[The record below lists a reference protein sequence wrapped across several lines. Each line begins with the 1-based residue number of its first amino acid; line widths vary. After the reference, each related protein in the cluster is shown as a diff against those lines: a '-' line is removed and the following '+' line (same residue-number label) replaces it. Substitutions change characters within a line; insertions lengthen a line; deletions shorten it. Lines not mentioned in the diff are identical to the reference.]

1 MNRAF
6 RGDLHEFRILF
17 WRQWSGHFYFDIDSV
32 EHALLGFAFF
42 TVRRID
48 ARVRERDRNVLQR
61 HTISPSVQADRH
73 GSAHAK
79 RREQKIVRIRSSIT
93 AACAQWFVRYEVM
106 STCKDFLLK
115 VLDAATHD
123 DLSRLF
129 FGFRCHG
136 WNQGLRIPLNASR
149 YLQIRKT
156 NKIETSA
163 AIGRPLGSI
172 KM

>member
-1 MNRAF
+1 MNGTF
-6 RGDLHEFRILF
+6 RCDLHQFRVLF
-17 WRQWSGHFYFDIDSV
+17 WRQWPGHFYFDIDSV

-61 HTISPSVQADRH
+61 HTISSRVQADRH
-73 GSAHAK
+73 RSAHAK
-79 RREQKIVRIRSSIT
+79 RRQQKIVRIRRSIT
-93 AACAQWFVRYEVM
+93 SACTQWFVRYEVM
-106 STCKDFLLK
+106 STCKDLLLK

-123 DLSRLF
+123 DLNRLF

-136 WNQGLRIPLNASR
+136 WNQGLRMPLNASR

-156 NKIETSA
+156 SKIVTTA
-163 AIGRPLGSI
+163 AIGSPLGSI